1 MVLDRTVQTYRVSI
15 IGIFLTAQITSWRV
29 HTDRAIMLI
38 GKFFI
43 VCKFKLRENNIK

>member
-1 MVLDRTVQTYRVSI
+1 MAFDRTVQTYRVSI
-15 IGIFLTAQITSWRV
+15 IGITSWRV